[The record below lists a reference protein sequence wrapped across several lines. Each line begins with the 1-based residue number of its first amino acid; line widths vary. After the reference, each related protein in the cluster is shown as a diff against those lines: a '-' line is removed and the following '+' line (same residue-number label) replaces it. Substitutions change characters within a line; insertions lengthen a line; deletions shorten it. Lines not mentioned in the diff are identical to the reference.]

1 MSDEITEAAY
11 DGTISYISLTC
22 TCEGQVLIRN
32 DNTVIVCGQNSK
44 VAIQFILS
52 EEWHNMTC
60 YARFKP
66 ERGSAIDVSL
76 SSEYAVEVPHEVTDN
91 SGTFKVS
98 LRAENSDGRVL
109 TSNPVE
115 YSVTS
120 TLSGSGLKS
129 SQATKTIYQELF
141 SAKENVDNALANFK
155 TEVSSGK
162 YGATVEVESV
172 TTGDPG
178 SSATVDNIGTN
189 QNAKLRFSIP
199 KGDKGDAATIAVGEV
214 RTGAAGSVPSVTNVG
229 TTHDAIFNFV
239 IPKGDKGDA
248 ATIAVGE
255 VRTGAAGS
263 VPSVTNVGTTHDAI
277 FNFVIP
283 KGDKGDFGIGYLA
296 PEYDEANGQYTNESI
311 EGYFAMGRNGKEY
324 GIRIPKTAET
334 DCIKLG
340 ANANILVPTTSTI
353 ASPGEDPYI
362 SEGGPFR
369 YLVSNCGVDENG
381 VPFCTGIKG
390 DDHFSFKPAKDQVVS
405 AIPIFWIKIEEFE
418 TYIDLWISDTWHP
431 GYKVFTGSVLPD
443 GTLRPY
449 IPIARYG
456 LTIDSDGNAR
466 SVSGAKCTTLTVSH
480 NSLIT
485 QCKTATTGYSG
496 KTSMDELYVKIM
508 FLMKYATKSSQKY
521 FTQCSGYVY
530 QYLLSVAET
539 GVKRVILT
547 NAQADTLLLN
557 SGMQL
562 GTNTTGANNTDRN
575 NTLARDIF
583 YDEQITRI
591 ETYDDGH
598 KAVYFDN
605 VTGTFDTTTS
615 CLLSTSHWWT
625 GSCDDVYG
633 DGSPTNCTGQKEPF
647 VIQGVEIGY
656 GFYEILGNEIFA
668 NKDGLGWDLYVNYD
682 SRNETTGVNDSYKQ
696 IDLNLANEG
705 HGLYPYID
713 CGCSFQAQTTG
724 GSTSTGMC
732 DYVLVD
738 KIGTTEEREVLSL
751 GCLGNWDYAG
761 LWCVIG
767 GSRLGNAWWSIGS
780 RLSLIGRSNG

>member
-1 MSDEITEAAY
+1 MSDDIMETSY
-11 DGTISYISLTC
+11 DSTISYISLFC
-22 TCEGQVLIRN
+22 MCKGQVLSKK

-44 VAIQFILS
+44 VAIRFSLS
-52 EEWHNMTC
+52 EEWLNMTC

-66 ERGSAIDVSL
+66 ERGSAVDVSL

-109 TSNPVE
+109 TSNAVE
-115 YSVTS
+115 YSVIS

-129 SQATKTIYQELF
+129 SPATKTVYQELLT
-141 SAKENVDNALANFK
+141 AKENVDETLDNFK
-155 TEVSSGK
+155 NEVSSGK

-172 TTGDPG
+172 TTGEPG
-178 SSATVDNIGTN
+178 SSVSVNNVGTN

-214 RTGAAGSVPSVTNVG
+214 RTGAAGSVPVVTNVG
-229 TTHDAIFNFV
+229 TSHDAIFNFV

-263 VPSVTNVGTTHDAI
+263 VPVVTNVGTSHDAI

-296 PEYDEANGQYTNESI
+296 PEYDESNGQYTNESI

-334 DCIKLG
+334 DCVKLG
-340 ANANILVPTTSTI
+340 ANADIPVPTTSTI
-353 ASPGEDPYI
+353 ASPGNDPYI

-369 YLVSNCGVDENG
+369 YLVANCGVDENG

-390 DDHFSFKPAKDQVVS
+390 DGHFSFKPAKNQVVS
-405 AIPIFWIKIEEFE
+405 AIPIFWIKIEVYE

-431 GYKVFTGSVLPD
+431 GYKVFVGSVLPD
-443 GTLRPY
+443 GSLRPY

-466 SVSGAKCTTLTVSH
+466 SVSGAKCKTLTVSH

-508 FLMKYATKSSQKY
+508 FLMKYATKNSQKY
-521 FTQCSGYVY
+521 FSQCSGYY
-530 QYLLSVAET
+530 HQYLLSVAES

-547 NAQADTLLLN
+547 NAQADTLLVN

-562 GTNTTGANNTDRN
+562 GTNTTGSNDTDRN

-591 ETYDDGH
+591 ENYDDGH

-605 VTGTFDTTTS
+605 VTDTFDTTTN

-625 GSCDDVYG
+625 GACDDVYG
-633 DGSPTNCTGQKEPF
+633 DGSPTNCSNQKEPF
-647 VIQGVEIGY
+647 VIQGVELGY
-656 GFYEILGNEIFA
+656 GFFEIIGNEIFA

-682 SRNETTGVNDSYKQ
+682 SRNETTGVNSSYTQ
-696 IDLNLANEG
+696 IDLNLANNG
-705 HGLYPYID
+705 YGLYPYID
-713 CGCSFQAQTTG
+713 YGCSFPATTTG

-732 DYVLVD
+732 DYMWVN
-738 KIGTTEEREVLSL
+738 KIETTGEREVLSL
-751 GCLGNWDYAG
+751 GYLIDWGNAG
-761 LWCVIG
+761 LWYVDG
-767 GSRLGNAWWSIGS
+767 YDWLDNAWWSFGS
-780 RLSLIGRSNG
+780 RLSLIGRSKG

>member
-22 TCEGQVLIRN
+22 TCEGQVLTRN

-44 VAIQFILS
+44 VAIQFTLS
-52 EEWHNMTC
+52 EEWYNMTC

-115 YSVTS
+115 YSVMS

-129 SQATKTIYQELF
+129 SQATKTIYQELL
-141 SAKENVDNALANFK
+141 SAKENVDSTLDNFK
-155 TEVSSGK
+155 AEVSSGK

-229 TTHDAIFNFV
+229 T
-239 IPKGDKGDA
+239 
-248 ATIAVGE
+248 
-255 VRTGAAGS
+255 S
-263 VPSVTNVGTTHDAI
+263 HDAI

-340 ANANILVPTTSTI
+340 ANANIPVPTTSTI

-390 DDHFSFKPAKDQVVS
+390 DGHFTFKPATNQVVS
-405 AIPIFWIKIEEFE
+405 AVPIIWIKIEVYE

-431 GYKVFTGSVLPD
+431 GYKVFVGSVLPD
-443 GTLRPY
+443 GSLRPY

-456 LTIDSDGNAR
+456 LSIDSDGNAR

-521 FTQCSGYVY
+521 FTQCSGYAY

-547 NAQADTLLLN
+547 NAQADTLLVN

-562 GTNTTGANNTDRN
+562 GTNTTGADNTDRN

-633 DGSPTNCTGQKEPF
+633 DGSPTNCAGWKEPF

-705 HGLYPYID
+705 YGLYPYID
-713 CGCSFQAQTTG
+713 CGCSFQAQITG

-732 DYVLVD
+732 DYIWVD
-738 KIGTTEEREVLSL
+738 KIGTKGERGVLSL
-751 GCLGNWDYAG
+751 GNLWNGSYAG
-761 LWCVIG
+761 LWYVS
-767 GSRLGNAWWSIGS
+767 GSFWLDFTWWYIGS
-780 RLSLIGRSNG
+780 RLSLIGRSKG

>member
-1 MSDEITEAAY
+1 MSDEIIETAY
-11 DGTISYISLTC
+11 DVTISYISLFC
-22 TCEGQVLIRN
+22 TCKGQVLTKK

-44 VAIQFILS
+44 VAIRFSLS
-52 EEWHNMTC
+52 EEWINMTC

-76 SSEYAVEVPHEVTDN
+76 SSENAVEVPHEVTDN
-91 SGTFKVS
+91 PGTFKVS
-98 LRAENSDGRVL
+98 LRSENSDGRVL
-109 TSNPVE
+109 TSNAVE
-115 YSVTS
+115 YSVIS

-129 SQATKTIYQELF
+129 SPATKTVYQELLV
-141 SAKENVDNALANFK
+141 AKENVDKTLDNFK
-155 TEVSSGK
+155 KEVSSGK

-172 TTGDPG
+172 TTGEPG
-178 SSATVDNIGTN
+178 SSASVNNVGTN

-199 KGDKGDAATIAVGEV
+199 KGDKGDSATIAVGEV
-214 RTGAAGSVPSVTNVG
+214 RTGAAGSVPVVTNVG
-229 TTHDAIFNFV
+229 T
-239 IPKGDKGDA
+239 
-248 ATIAVGE
+248 
-255 VRTGAAGS
+255 S
-263 VPSVTNVGTTHDAI
+263 HDAI

-296 PEYDEANGQYTNESI
+296 PEYDESNGQYTNESI

-334 DCIKLG
+334 DCVKLG
-340 ANANILVPTTSTI
+340 ANADIPVPTTSTI
-353 ASPGEDPYI
+353 ASPGNDPYI

-369 YLVSNCGVDENG
+369 YLVANCGVDENG

-390 DDHFSFKPAKDQVVS
+390 DSHFSFKPAKYQVVS
-405 AIPIFWIKIEEFE
+405 MIPIFWIKIEEFE

-431 GYKVFTGSVLPD
+431 GYKVFVGSVLPD
-443 GTLRPY
+443 GSLRPY

-466 SVSGAKCTTLTVSH
+466 SVSGAKCETLTVSH

-508 FLMKYATKSSQKY
+508 FLMKYATKNSQKY
-521 FTQCSGYVY
+521 FSQCSGYYY
-530 QYLLSVAET
+530 QYLLSVAES

-547 NAQADTLLLN
+547 NAQADTLLVN

-591 ETYDDGH
+591 ENYDDGH

-605 VTGTFDTTTS
+605 VTDTFDTTTS

-625 GSCDDVYG
+625 GACDDVYG
-633 DGSPTNCTGQKEPF
+633 DGSPINCSSQKEPF
-647 VIQGVEIGY
+647 VIQGVELGY
-656 GFYEILGNEIFA
+656 GFFEIVSNEIFA
-668 NKDGLGWDLYVNYD
+668 NKDGLGCDLYVNYD
-682 SRNETTGVNDSYKQ
+682 SRNETTGVNSSYTQ
-696 IDLNLANEG
+696 IDLNLANYG
-705 HGLYPYID
+705 YGLYPYID
-713 CGCSFQAQTTG
+713 YGCSFQATTTG

-732 DYVLVD
+732 DYIWVD
-738 KIGTTEEREVLSL
+738 KIETTGEREVLSL
-751 GCLGNWDYAG
+751 GDLGSGGNAG
-761 LWCVIG
+761 LWFVVG
-767 GSRLGNAWWSIGS
+767 NNWLGNAWWSLGS
-780 RLSLIGRSNG
+780 RLSLIGRSKG

>member
-1 MSDEITEAAY
+1 MSDEIMETAY
-11 DGTISYISLTC
+11 DSTISYISLFC
-22 TCEGQVLIRN
+22 MCKGQVLSKK

-44 VAIQFILS
+44 VAIRFSLS
-52 EEWHNMTC
+52 EEWLNMTC

-76 SSEYAVEVPHEVTDN
+76 SSENAVEVPHEVTDN

-109 TSNPVE
+109 TSNAVE

-129 SQATKTIYQELF
+129 SPATKTVYQELLV
-141 SAKENVDNALANFK
+141 AKENVDKTLDNFK
-155 TEVSSGK
+155 NEVSSGK

-178 SSATVDNIGTN
+178 SSASVENVGTN

-199 KGDKGDAATIAVGEV
+199 KGDKGDAATIAVGDV
-214 RTGAAGSVPSVTNVG
+214 RTGAAGSVPVVKNVG
-229 TTHDAIFNFV
+229 T
-239 IPKGDKGDA
+239 
-248 ATIAVGE
+248 
-255 VRTGAAGS
+255 S
-263 VPSVTNVGTTHDAI
+263 HDAI

-296 PEYDEANGQYTNESI
+296 PEYDESNGQYTNESI

-334 DCIKLG
+334 DCVKLG
-340 ANANILVPTTSTI
+340 ANADIPIPTTSTI
-353 ASPGEDPYI
+353 ASPGNDPYI

-369 YLVSNCGVDENG
+369 YLVANCGVDENG

-390 DDHFSFKPAKDQVVS
+390 DDHFSFKPAKNQVVS
-405 AIPIFWIKIEEFE
+405 LIPIFWMKIEEFE

-431 GYKVFTGSVLPD
+431 GYKVFAGSVLPD

-456 LTIDSDGNAR
+456 LSIDSDGNAR
-466 SVSGAKCTTLTVSH
+466 SVSGAKCETLTVSH
-480 NSLIT
+480 NLLIT

-496 KTSMDELYVKIM
+496 KTSMDDLYVKIM
-508 FLMKYATKSSQKY
+508 FLMKYATKNSQKY
-521 FTQCSGYVY
+521 FSQCCGYYY

-547 NAQADTLLLN
+547 NAQADNLFVN

-575 NTLARDIF
+575 NTLAGDIF

-605 VTGTFDTTTS
+605 VANTFDTTTS
-615 CLLSTSHWWT
+615 CILSSSHWWT
-625 GSCDDVYG
+625 GACDDVYG
-633 DGSPTNCTGQKEPF
+633 DGSPSNCTGDKEPF
-647 VIQGVEIGY
+647 VIQGVELGY
-656 GFYEILGNEIFA
+656 GFFEIIGNEIFS
-668 NKDGLGWDLYVNYD
+668 NKDGLGWDLYANYD
-682 SRNETTGVNDSYKQ
+682 SRNEATYVNDSYKQ
-696 IDLNLANEG
+696 IDLNLANAG
-705 HGLYPYID
+705 YGLYPYID
-713 CGCSFQAQTTG
+713 YGCSFQATATD
-724 GSTSTGMC
+724 GSVSTGMC
-732 DYVLVD
+732 DYMLAD
-738 KIGTTEEREVLSL
+738 KIETIGEREVLSL
-751 GCLGNWDYAG
+751 GGLGNWSSAG
-761 LWCVIG
+761 LWYVG
-767 GSRLGNAWWSIGS
+767 GDGGLGGAGWGVGS
-780 RLSLIGRSNG
+780 RLSLIGRSKSPTSA

>member
-1 MSDEITEAAY
+1 MSNDIMETAY
-11 DGTISYISLTC
+11 DSTISYISLFC
-22 TCEGQVLIRN
+22 TCKGQVLSKK

-44 VAIQFILS
+44 VAIRFSLS
-52 EEWHNMTC
+52 EEWLNMTC

-109 TSNPVE
+109 TSNAVE
-115 YSVTS
+115 YSVIS

-129 SQATKTIYQELF
+129 SPATKTIYQELLV
-141 SAKENVDNALANFK
+141 AKENVDKTLDNFK
-155 TEVSSGK
+155 KEVSSGK

-172 TTGDPG
+172 TTGEPG
-178 SSATVDNIGTN
+178 SSASVDNVGTN

-214 RTGAAGSVPSVTNVG
+214 RTGAAGSVPVVKNVG
-229 TTHDAIFNFV
+229 TS
-239 IPKGDKGDA
+239 
-248 ATIAVGE
+248 
-255 VRTGAAGS
+255 R
-263 VPSVTNVGTTHDAI
+263 DAI

-296 PEYDEANGQYTNESI
+296 PEYDESNGQYTNESI
-311 EGYFAMGRNGKEY
+311 EGYFANSRNGKEY

-334 DCIKLG
+334 DCVKLG
-340 ANANILVPTTSTI
+340 ANADIPIPTTSTI
-353 ASPGEDPYI
+353 SSPGNDPYI

-369 YLVSNCGVDENG
+369 YLVANCGVDDNG

-390 DDHFSFKPAKDQVVS
+390 DGHFSFKPSKTQVVS
-405 AIPIFWIKIEEFE
+405 AIPIFWIKIEVYE

-431 GYKVFTGSVLPD
+431 GYKVFIGSVLPD

-466 SVSGAKCTTLTVSH
+466 SVSGAKCETMTVSH

-485 QCKTATTGYSG
+485 KCKTATTGYSG

-508 FLMKYATKSSQKY
+508 FLMKYATKNSQKY
-521 FTQCSGYVY
+521 FSQCSGYRY
-530 QYLLSVAET
+530 QYLLSVAES

-547 NAQADTLLLN
+547 NAQADTLLVN

-591 ETYDDGH
+591 ENYDDGH

-605 VTGTFDTTTS
+605 VTDTFDTTTS
-615 CLLSTSHWWT
+615 CILSTSHWWT
-625 GSCDDVYG
+625 GACDDVYG
-633 DGSPTNCTGQKEPF
+633 DGSPINCSSQKEPF
-647 VIQGVEIGY
+647 VIQGVELGY
-656 GFYEILGNEIFA
+656 GFYEIIGNEIFA

-682 SRNETTGVNDSYKQ
+682 SRNETTGVNSSYTQ
-696 IDLNLANEG
+696 IDLNLANSG
-705 HGLYPYID
+705 YGLYPYID
-713 CGCSFQAQTTG
+713 YGCSFQATTTG
-724 GSTSTGMC
+724 GSASTGVC
-732 DYVLVD
+732 DYIWVD
-738 KIGTTEEREVLSL
+738 EIETTGEREVLSL
-751 GCLGNWDYAG
+751 GNLGDWGFAG
-761 LWCVIG
+761 LWYVY
-767 GSRLGNAWWSIGS
+767 GNVGLDYTGWDFGS
-780 RLSLIGRSNG
+780 RLSLIGRSKG

>member
-1 MSDEITEAAY
+1 MSDEIMETAY
-11 DGTISYISLTC
+11 DATISYISLFC
-22 TCEGQVLIRN
+22 TCKGQVLSKK

-44 VAIQFILS
+44 VAIRFSLS
-52 EEWHNMTC
+52 EEWLNMTC

-109 TSNPVE
+109 TSNAVE

-120 TLSGSGLKS
+120 TLGGSGLKS
-129 SQATKTIYQELF
+129 SPATKTVYQELLV
-141 SAKENVDNALANFK
+141 AKENVDKTLDNFK

-172 TTGDPG
+172 TTGEPG
-178 SSATVDNIGTN
+178 SNASVDNVGTN
-189 QNAKLRFSIP
+189 QNAKLHFSIP
-199 KGDKGDAATIAVGEV
+199 KGDKGDAATVAVGEV
-214 RTGAAGSVPSVTNVG
+214 RTGAAGSVPVVKNVG
-229 TTHDAIFNFV
+229 T
-239 IPKGDKGDA
+239 
-248 ATIAVGE
+248 
-255 VRTGAAGS
+255 S
-263 VPSVTNVGTTHDAI
+263 HDAI

-296 PEYDEANGQYTNESI
+296 PEYDESNGQYTNESI

-340 ANANILVPTTSTI
+340 ANANIPVPTTSTI
-353 ASPGEDPYI
+353 ASPGNDPYI

-390 DDHFSFKPAKDQVVS
+390 DGHFSFKPSKDQVVS
-405 AIPIFWIKIEEFE
+405 MVPIFWMKIEELE

-456 LTIDSDGNAR
+456 LSIDSEGNAR
-466 SVSGAKCTTLTVSH
+466 SVSGAKCETLTVSH

-485 QCKTATTGYSG
+485 KCKNATTGYSG

-508 FLMKYATKSSQKY
+508 FLMKYATKNSQKY
-521 FTQCSGYVY
+521 FSQCSGYNY
-530 QYLLSVAET
+530 QYLLSAAEN

-547 NAQADTLLLN
+547 NAQADTLLVN

-562 GTNTTGANNTDRN
+562 GTNTTGVNNTNRN

-591 ETYDDGH
+591 ETYDESH

-605 VTGTFDTTTS
+605 ITDTFDTTTS

-633 DGSPTNCTGQKEPF
+633 DGSPTNCTSNKEPF

-656 GFYEILGNEIFA
+656 GFYETVGNEIFA
-668 NKDGLGWDLYVNYD
+668 NKDSLGWDLYVNYD
-682 SRNETTGVNDSYKQ
+682 SRNETTGVNNNYKQ
-696 IDLNLANEG
+696 VDLNLSNYG
-705 HGLYPYID
+705 HGVYPYID
-713 CGCSFQAQTTG
+713 YGCSFQATTTG
-724 GSTSTGMC
+724 GSASTGMC
-732 DYVLVD
+732 DHIWVD
-738 KIGTTEEREVLSL
+738 NIETTGEREVQSL
-751 GCLGNWDYAG
+751 GNLGSWGGAG
-761 LWCVIG
+761 LWCVVGDSWLG
-767 GSRLGNAWWSIGS
+767 GAGWIIGS
-780 RLSLIGRSNG
+780 RLSLIGRSKG

>member
-1 MSDEITEAAY
+1 MSDDIIEAAY
-11 DGTISYISLTC
+11 DSTISYISLFC
-22 TCEGQVLIRN
+22 TCKGQVLSKK

-44 VAIQFILS
+44 VAIRFSLS
-52 EEWHNMTC
+52 EEWLNMTC

-109 TSNPVE
+109 TSNAVE
-115 YSVTS
+115 YSVIS

-129 SQATKTIYQELF
+129 SPATKTIYQELLV
-141 SAKENVDNALANFK
+141 AKENVDNTLDNFK
-155 TEVSSGK
+155 NEVSSGK

-172 TTGDPG
+172 TTVEPG
-178 SSATVDNIGTN
+178 SNASVNNVGTN

-214 RTGAAGSVPSVTNVG
+214 RTGAAGSVPVVTNVG
-229 TTHDAIFNFV
+229 T
-239 IPKGDKGDA
+239 
-248 ATIAVGE
+248 
-255 VRTGAAGS
+255 S
-263 VPSVTNVGTTHDAI
+263 HDAI

-296 PEYDEANGQYTNESI
+296 PEYDESNGQYTNESI

-334 DCIKLG
+334 DCVKLG
-340 ANANILVPTTSTI
+340 ANADIPIPTTSTI
-353 ASPGEDPYI
+353 ASPGNDPYI

-369 YLVSNCGVDENG
+369 YLVANCGVDENG

-390 DDHFSFKPAKDQVVS
+390 DDHFSFKPAKYQVVS
-405 AIPIFWIKIEEFE
+405 MIPIFWMKIEEFE

-431 GYKVFTGSVLPD
+431 GYKVFAGSVLPD

-456 LTIDSDGNAR
+456 LSIDGEGNAR
-466 SVSGAKCTTLTVSH
+466 SVSGAKCETLTICH

-485 QCKTATTGYSG
+485 YCKTATTGYSG

-508 FLMKYATKSSQKY
+508 FLMKYATKNSQKY
-521 FTQCSGYVY
+521 FSQCSSYSY
-530 QYLLSVAET
+530 QYLLSVAES
-539 GVKRVILT
+539 GVKRVVLT
-547 NAQADTLLLN
+547 NAQADTLIIN

-562 GTNTTGANNTDRN
+562 GTNTTGANNTDRS

-598 KAVYFDN
+598 KAVYFDD
-605 VTGTFDTTTS
+605 VTDTFNTTTS
-615 CLLSTSHWWT
+615 CLLSTSHWRA
-625 GSCDDVYG
+625 GACDDVYG
-633 DGSPTNCTGQKEPF
+633 DGSPTNCTGYKEPF
-647 VIQGVEIGY
+647 VIQGIEIGY

-682 SRNETTGVNDSYKQ
+682 SRNETIGVNDNYKQ
-696 IDLNLANEG
+696 IDLNLANG
-705 HGLYPYID
+705 GYGLYPYID
-713 CGCSFQAQTTG
+713 YGCSFQAQTTG
-724 GSTSTGMC
+724 GSSSTGMC
-732 DYVLVD
+732 DYMWV
-738 KIGTTEEREVLSL
+738 EEIEKTGDREVPSL
-751 GCLGNWDYAG
+751 AGINNGDNAG
-761 LWCVIG
+761 LWFFTGDISLSFG
-767 GSRLGNAWWSIGS
+767 WWAFGS
-780 RLSLIGRSNG
+780 RLSLIGRSKSPTSA

>member
-189 QNAKLRFSIP
+189 QNAKLRFS
-199 KGDKGDAATIAVGEV
+199 
-214 RTGAAGSVPSVTNVG
+214 
-229 TTHDAIFNFV
+229 

>member
-1 MSDEITEAAY
+1 MSDEIMETAY
-11 DGTISYISLTC
+11 DATISYISLFC
-22 TCEGQVLIRN
+22 TCEGQVLSKK

-44 VAIQFILS
+44 VAIRFSLS
-52 EEWHNMTC
+52 EEWLNMTC

-109 TSNPVE
+109 TSNAVE
-115 YSVTS
+115 YSVIS

-129 SQATKTIYQELF
+129 SPATKTVYQELLV
-141 SAKENVDNALANFK
+141 AKENVDKTLDNFK
-155 TEVSSGK
+155 IEVSSGK

-172 TTGDPG
+172 TTGEPG
-178 SSATVDNIGTN
+178 SNAIVDNVGTN

-199 KGDKGDAATIAVGEV
+199 KGDKGDAATVAVGEV
-214 RTGAAGSVPSVTNVG
+214 RTGAAGSVPVVKNVG
-229 TTHDAIFNFV
+229 T
-239 IPKGDKGDA
+239 
-248 ATIAVGE
+248 
-255 VRTGAAGS
+255 S
-263 VPSVTNVGTTHDAI
+263 HDAI

-296 PEYDEANGQYTNESI
+296 PEYDESNGQYTNESI
-311 EGYFAMGRNGKEY
+311 EGYFANSRNGKEY

-334 DCIKLG
+334 DCVKLG
-340 ANANILVPTTSTI
+340 ANADIPIPTTSTI
-353 ASPGEDPYI
+353 ASPGNDPYI

-369 YLVSNCGVDENG
+369 YLVANCGVDENG

-390 DDHFSFKPAKDQVVS
+390 DDHFSFKPAKYQVVS
-405 AIPIFWIKIEEFE
+405 MIPIFWIKIEDFE

-431 GYKVFTGSVLPD
+431 GYKVFAGSVLPD

-456 LTIDSDGNAR
+456 LSIDSEGNAR
-466 SVSGAKCTTLTVSH
+466 SVSGVKCETLTVSH

-485 QCKTATTGYSG
+485 QCKNATTGYSG
-496 KTSMDELYVKIM
+496 KTSMDELYVRIM
-508 FLMKYATKSSQKY
+508 FIMKYATKDSQKY
-521 FTQCSGYVY
+521 FTQCSGYTY
-530 QYLLSVAET
+530 QYLLSVSET

-547 NAQADTLLLN
+547 NDQADSLLVN

-562 GTNTTGANNTDRN
+562 GTNTTGANNTERS

-625 GSCDDVYG
+625 GACNFVYG
-633 DGSPTNCTGQKEPF
+633 DGSPTNCTGYKEPF
-647 VIQGVEIGY
+647 VIQGIEIGY

-682 SRNETTGVNDSYKQ
+682 SRNETTGVNDNYKQ
-696 IDLNLANEG
+696 IDLNLTDSG
-705 HGLYPYID
+705 YGLYPYID
-713 CGCSFQAQTTG
+713 YGCSYQEQTIG

-732 DYVLVD
+732 DYIWAD
-738 KIGTTEEREVLSL
+738 KIENIGEREVLSF
-751 GCLGNWDYAG
+751 GNLWAWANAG
-761 LWCVIG
+761 LWFVNG
-767 GSRLGNAWWSIGS
+767 GDWLGDTWWSIGS
-780 RLSLIGRSNG
+780 RLSLIGRSKG

>member
-22 TCEGQVLIRN
+22 TCEGQVLTRN

-44 VAIQFILS
+44 VAIQFTLS

-115 YSVTS
+115 YSVMS

-129 SQATKTIYQELF
+129 SQATKTIYQELL
-141 SAKENVDNALANFK
+141 SAKENVDSTLDNFK
-155 TEVSSGK
+155 AEVSSGK

-178 SSATVDNIGTN
+178 SSATIDNIGTN

-229 TTHDAIFNFV
+229 T
-239 IPKGDKGDA
+239 
-248 ATIAVGE
+248 
-255 VRTGAAGS
+255 S
-263 VPSVTNVGTTHDAI
+263 HDAI

-340 ANANILVPTTSTI
+340 ANANIPVPTTSTI

-390 DDHFSFKPAKDQVVS
+390 DGHFTFKPATNQVVS
-405 AIPIFWIKIEEFE
+405 AVPIIWIKIEVYE
-418 TYIDLWISDTWHP
+418 TCIDLWISDTWHP
-431 GYKVFTGSVLPD
+431 GYKVFVGSVLPD
-443 GTLRPY
+443 GSLRPY

-456 LTIDSDGNAR
+456 LSIDSDGNAR

-521 FTQCSGYVY
+521 FTQCSGYAY

-547 NAQADTLLLN
+547 NAQADTLLVN

-562 GTNTTGANNTDRN
+562 GTNTTGADNTDRN

-625 GSCDDVYG
+625 GSCDDVHG
-633 DGSPTNCTGQKEPF
+633 DGSPTNCAGWKEPF

-705 HGLYPYID
+705 YGLYPYID

-724 GSTSTGMC
+724 GSISTGMC
-732 DYVLVD
+732 DYIWVD
-738 KIGTTEEREVLSL
+738 KIGTTGEREVRSL
-751 GCLGNWDYAG
+751 GHLWNWGNAG
-761 LWCVIG
+761 LWCVY
-767 GSRLGNAWWSIGS
+767 GSNGLDNTWWDVGS
-780 RLSLIGRSNG
+780 RLSLIGRSKG

>member
-1 MSDEITEAAY
+1 MSDEIMETAY
-11 DGTISYISLTC
+11 DSTISYISLFC
-22 TCEGQVLIRN
+22 MCKGQVLSKK

-44 VAIQFILS
+44 VAIRFSLS
-52 EEWHNMTC
+52 EEWLNMTC

-109 TSNPVE
+109 TSNAVE

-129 SQATKTIYQELF
+129 SPATKTVYQELLV
-141 SAKENVDNALANFK
+141 AKENVDKTLDNFK
-155 TEVSSGK
+155 KEVSSGK

-172 TTGDPG
+172 TTGEPG
-178 SSATVDNIGTN
+178 SSASVDNVGTN

-214 RTGAAGSVPSVTNVG
+214 RTGAAGSVPVVKNVG
-229 TTHDAIFNFV
+229 T
-239 IPKGDKGDA
+239 
-248 ATIAVGE
+248 
-255 VRTGAAGS
+255 S
-263 VPSVTNVGTTHDAI
+263 HDAI

-296 PEYDEANGQYTNESI
+296 PEYDESNGQYTNESI
-311 EGYFAMGRNGKEY
+311 EGYFANGRNGKEY

-334 DCIKLG
+334 DCVKLG
-340 ANANILVPTTSTI
+340 ANANIPVPTTSTI
-353 ASPGEDPYI
+353 ASPGNDPYI

-390 DDHFSFKPAKDQVVS
+390 DDHFSFKPAKEQVVS
-405 AIPIFWIKIEEFE
+405 MIPIFWMKIEEFE

-456 LTIDSDGNAR
+456 LSIDGEGNAR
-466 SVSGAKCTTLTVSH
+466 SVSGAKCETLTVSH

-485 QCKTATTGYSG
+485 HCKNATTGYSG
-496 KTSMDELYVKIM
+496 KTSMDELYVRIM
-508 FLMKYATKSSQKY
+508 FLIKYATKNSQKY
-521 FTQCSGYVY
+521 FFQCSRYNY

-539 GVKRVILT
+539 GVKRIILT
-547 NAQADTLLLN
+547 NAQADTLVIN

-562 GTNTTGANNTDRN
+562 GTNTTGADNTSRN
-575 NTLARDIF
+575 DTLARDIF

-605 VTGTFDTTTS
+605 VTETFDTTTS
-615 CLLSTSHWWT
+615 CLLSTSHWLT
-625 GSCDDVYG
+625 GACDDVYG
-633 DGSPTNCTGQKEPF
+633 DGSPINCTSRKEPF
-647 VIQGVEIGY
+647 VIQGIEIGY
-656 GFYEILGNEIFA
+656 GFYEIIGNEIFA

-682 SRNETTGVNDSYKQ
+682 SRNEKNNVNSSYKR
-696 IDLNLANEG
+696 IDLNLANSG
-705 HGLYPYID
+705 YSLYPYID
-713 CGCSFQAQTTG
+713 YGCSFPATSTG

-732 DYVLVD
+732 DYIWSENIETKGEKQVRS
-738 KIGTTEEREVLSL
+738 IGGLLDFR
-751 GCLGNWDYAG
+751 DAG
-761 LWCVIG
+761 LWCVPCYDWPGRTDWIF
-767 GSRLGNAWWSIGS
+767 GS
-780 RLSLIGRSNG
+780 RLSLIGRSKSPTSA

>member
-1 MSDEITEAAY
+1 MSDEIMETAY
-11 DGTISYISLTC
+11 DATISYISLFC
-22 TCEGQVLIRN
+22 VCKGQVLSKK

-44 VAIQFILS
+44 VAIRFSLS
-52 EEWHNMTC
+52 EEWLNMTC

-76 SSEYAVEVPHEVTDN
+76 SSDYAVEVPHEVTDN
-91 SGTFKVS
+91 YGTFKVS

-109 TSNPVE
+109 TSNAVE

-129 SQATKTIYQELF
+129 SPATKTIYQELLT
-141 SAKENVDNALANFK
+141 AKENVDKTLDDFK
-155 TEVSSGK
+155 IEVSSGK

-172 TTGDPG
+172 TTGEPG
-178 SSATVDNIGTN
+178 SSASVENVGTN

-214 RTGAAGSVPSVTNVG
+214 RTGAAGSVPVVKNVG
-229 TTHDAIFNFV
+229 T
-239 IPKGDKGDA
+239 
-248 ATIAVGE
+248 
-255 VRTGAAGS
+255 S
-263 VPSVTNVGTTHDAI
+263 HDAI

-296 PEYDEANGQYTNESI
+296 PEYDESNGQYTNESI

-324 GIRIPKTAET
+324 GVRIPKTAET

-340 ANANILVPTTSTI
+340 ANANIPVPTTSTI
-353 ASPGEDPYI
+353 ASPGNDPYI

-369 YLVSNCGVDENG
+369 YLVSNCSVDENG

-390 DDHFSFKPAKDQVVS
+390 DDHFTFKPAKTQVVS
-405 AIPIFWIKIEEFE
+405 LIPIFWMKIEEFE

-431 GYKVFTGSVLPD
+431 GYKVFAGSVLPD

-456 LTIDSDGNAR
+456 LSIDSEGNAR
-466 SVSGAKCTTLTVSH
+466 SVSGAKCETMSISH

-485 QCKTATTGYSG
+485 KCKNATTGYSG
-496 KTSMDELYVKIM
+496 KTSMDDLYVKIM
-508 FLMKYATKSSQKY
+508 FLMKYATKNSQKY
-521 FTQCSGYVY
+521 FAQCSLYVY
-530 QYLLSVAET
+530 QYKLSVAET

-547 NAQADTLLLN
+547 NDQAATLLIN

-562 GTNTTGANNTDRN
+562 GTNATGANNTDRGDI
-575 NTLARDIF
+575 LSRDIF

-605 VTGTFDTTTS
+605 VTGAFDTTTS

-625 GSCDDVYG
+625 GVCDDVYG
-633 DGSPTNCTGQKEPF
+633 DGSPSNCSGQKEPF
-647 VIQGVEIGY
+647 VIQGIELGY
-656 GFYEILGNEIFA
+656 GFFEIIGNEIFS
-668 NKDGLGWDLYVNYD
+668 NKDGLGWDLCVNYD
-682 SRNETTGVNDSYKQ
+682 SRNEVTGVNDSYKQ
-696 IDLNLANEG
+696 IDLNLDNHG
-705 HGLYPYID
+705 FGLYPYID
-713 CGCSFQAQTTG
+713 YGCSFQANTTG
-724 GSTSTGMC
+724 GSGSSGMC
-732 DYVLVD
+732 DYIWIYNKDVT
-738 KIGTTEEREVLSL
+738 GEREVRSL
-751 GCLGNWDYAG
+751 GALDSGGVSG
-761 LWCVIG
+761 LWYAYCFDM
-767 GSRLGNAWWSIGS
+767 LGINGWKIGS
-780 RLSLIGRSNG
+780 RISLIGRSKSPTSA

>member
-1 MSDEITEAAY
+1 MADDIIEAAY
-11 DGTISYISLTC
+11 DSTISYISLFC
-22 TCEGQVLIRN
+22 MCKGQVLSKK

-44 VAIQFILS
+44 VAIRFSLS
-52 EEWHNMTC
+52 EEWLNMTC

-109 TSNPVE
+109 TSNAVE

-129 SQATKTIYQELF
+129 SPATKTVYQELLA
-141 SAKENVDNALANFK
+141 AKENVDKTLDNFK
-155 TEVSSGK
+155 KEVSSGK

-172 TTGDPG
+172 TTGEPG
-178 SSATVDNIGTN
+178 SDVSVNNVGTN

-214 RTGAAGSVPSVTNVG
+214 RTGAAGSVPVVKNVG
-229 TTHDAIFNFV
+229 T
-239 IPKGDKGDA
+239 
-248 ATIAVGE
+248 
-255 VRTGAAGS
+255 S
-263 VPSVTNVGTTHDAI
+263 HDAI

-296 PEYDEANGQYTNESI
+296 PEYDESNGQYTNDSI

-334 DCIKLG
+334 DCVKLG
-340 ANANILVPTTSTI
+340 ANADIPVPTTSTI
-353 ASPGEDPYI
+353 ASPGNDPYI

-369 YLVSNCGVDENG
+369 YLVANCGIDENG

-390 DDHFSFKPAKDQVVS
+390 DGHFSFKPAKVQVVS
-405 AIPIFWIKIEEFE
+405 AIPIFWIKVEEFE

-431 GYKVFTGSVLPD
+431 GYKVFVGSVLPD
-443 GTLRPY
+443 GSLRPY

-466 SVSGAKCTTLTVSH
+466 SVSGAKCETLTVSH

-508 FLMKYATKSSQKY
+508 FLMKYATKNSQKY
-521 FTQCSGYVY
+521 FSQCSGYHY
-530 QYLLSVAET
+530 QYLLSVAES

-547 NAQADTLLLN
+547 NAQADTLLVN

-575 NTLARDIF
+575 DILARDIF

-591 ETYDDGH
+591 ENYDDGH

-605 VTGTFDTTTS
+605 VTDTFDTTTS

-625 GSCDDVYG
+625 GACDDVYG
-633 DGSPTNCTGQKEPF
+633 DGSPINCSNQKEPF
-647 VIQGVEIGY
+647 VIQGIELGY
-656 GFYEILGNEIFA
+656 GFFEIIGNEIFA

-682 SRNETTGVNDSYKQ
+682 SRNETTGVNSRYTQ
-696 IDLNLANEG
+696 IDLNLANSG
-705 HGLYPYID
+705 YGLYPYID
-713 CGCSFQAQTTG
+713 YGCSFQATTTG

-732 DYVLVD
+732 DYMWVD
-738 KIGTTEEREVLSL
+738 NIETTGEREVPSL
-751 GCLGNWDYAG
+751 GYLNSWGVAG
-761 LWCVIG
+761 LWYVD
-767 GSRLGNAWWSIGS
+767 GSNWLDYAWWYIGS
-780 RLSLIGRSNG
+780 RLSLIGRSKSPTSA

>member
-1 MSDEITEAAY
+1 MSDEIMEAAY
-11 DGTISYISLTC
+11 DTTISYISLAC
-22 TCEGQVLIRN
+22 TCEGQLLTRT

-44 VAIQFILS
+44 VAIRFTLS
-52 EEWHNMTC
+52 EEWLNMTC

-109 TSNPVE
+109 TSNVVE

-129 SQATKTIYQELF
+129 SPATKTIYQELLT
-141 SAKENVDNALANFK
+141 AKEDVDKTLDNFK

-178 SSATVDNIGTN
+178 SSVTIDNVGTN

-229 TTHDAIFNFV
+229 TN
-239 IPKGDKGDA
+239 
-248 ATIAVGE
+248 
-255 VRTGAAGS
+255 
-263 VPSVTNVGTTHDAI
+263 HDAI

-296 PEYDEANGQYTNESI
+296 PEYDEANGQYINESI
-311 EGYFAMGRNGKEY
+311 EGYFAMWRNGKEY
-324 GIRIPKTAET
+324 GIRIPKTTEI
-334 DCIKLG
+334 DCVKLG
-340 ANANILVPTTSTI
+340 ANANIPVPTTSTI

-390 DDHFSFKPAKDQVVS
+390 DDHFTFKPAKNQVVS
-405 AIPIFWIKIEEFE
+405 AVPIIWIKIEVYE

-431 GYKVFTGSVLPD
+431 GYKVFVGSVLPD
-443 GTLRPY
+443 GSLRPY

-508 FLMKYATKSSQKY
+508 FLMKYATKNSQKY
-521 FTQCSGYVY
+521 FTQCSGYTY

-547 NAQADTLLLN
+547 NAQADTLLVN

-591 ETYDDGH
+591 ETYDDSH

-625 GSCDDVYG
+625 GTCDDVYG
-633 DGSPTNCTGQKEPF
+633 DGSPTNCTGYKEPF
-647 VIQGVEIGY
+647 VIQGIEIGY

-682 SRNETTGVNDSYKQ
+682 SRNEVTGVNDSYKQ

-705 HGLYPYID
+705 YGLYPYID
-713 CGCSFQAQTTG
+713 YGCSFQAQTTG
-724 GSTSTGMC
+724 GSSSTGVC
-732 DYVLVD
+732 DYIWVD
-738 KIGTTEEREVLSL
+738 KIGTKGEREVRSL
-751 GCLGNWDYAG
+751 GILWSWSVAG
-761 LWCVIG
+761 LWYVN
-767 GSRLGNAWWSIGS
+767 GSNWLAVTGWDVGS
-780 RLSLIGRSNG
+780 RLSLIGRSKG

>member
-1 MSDEITEAAY
+1 MSDEIMEAAY
-11 DGTISYISLTC
+11 DSTISYISLFC
-22 TCEGQVLIRN
+22 MCKGQVLSKK

-44 VAIQFILS
+44 VAIRFSLS
-52 EEWHNMTC
+52 EEWLNMTC

-109 TSNPVE
+109 TSNAVE

-129 SQATKTIYQELF
+129 SPATKTVYQELLV
-141 SAKENVDNALANFK
+141 AKENVDKTLDNFK
-155 TEVSSGK
+155 NEVSSGK

-172 TTGDPG
+172 TTGEPG
-178 SSATVDNIGTN
+178 SSASVNNVGTN
-189 QNAKLRFSIP
+189 QNAKFRFSIP
-199 KGDKGDAATIAVGEV
+199 KGDKGDAATISVGEV
-214 RTGAAGSVPSVTNVG
+214 RTGAAGSVPVVTNVG
-229 TTHDAIFNFV
+229 T
-239 IPKGDKGDA
+239 
-248 ATIAVGE
+248 
-255 VRTGAAGS
+255 S
-263 VPSVTNVGTTHDAI
+263 HDAI

-296 PEYDEANGQYTNESI
+296 PEYDESNGQYTNESI

-334 DCIKLG
+334 DCVKLG
-340 ANANILVPTTSTI
+340 ANADIPVPTTSTI
-353 ASPGEDPYI
+353 ASPGNDPYI

-369 YLVSNCGVDENG
+369 YLVANCGVDENG
-381 VPFCTGIKG
+381 APFCTGIK
-390 DDHFSFKPAKDQVVS
+390 DDGHFSFKPAKTQVVS
-405 AIPIFWIKIEEFE
+405 MIPIFWIKIKEFE

-431 GYKVFTGSVLPD
+431 GYKVFAGSVLPD

-456 LTIDSDGNAR
+456 LSIDSEGNAR
-466 SVSGAKCTTLTVSH
+466 SVSGAKCETLTVSH

-485 QCKTATTGYSG
+485 QCKNATTGYSG

-521 FTQCSGYVY
+521 FTQCSGYNY
-530 QYLLSVAET
+530 QYLLSVAES

-547 NAQADTLLLN
+547 NAQADTLLVN

-562 GTNTTGANNTDRN
+562 GTNATGANNTDRN

-591 ETYDDGH
+591 ENYDDGH

-605 VTGTFDTTTS
+605 VTDTFDTTTS

-625 GSCDDVYG
+625 GACDDVYG
-633 DGSPTNCTGQKEPF
+633 DGSPINCGNQKEPF
-647 VIQGVEIGY
+647 VIQGVELGY
-656 GFYEILGNEIFA
+656 GFYEIIGNEIFA

-682 SRNETTGVNDSYKQ
+682 SRNETTGVNSSYTK
-696 IDLNLANEG
+696 IDLNLANAG
-705 HGLYPYID
+705 YGLYPYID
-713 CGCSFQAQTTG
+713 YGYSFQATTTG
-724 GSTSTGMC
+724 GSASTGMC
-732 DYVLVD
+732 DYMWVD
-738 KIGTTEEREVLSL
+738 KIETTGERDVRSL
-751 GCLGNWDYAG
+751 GVLVNGGAAG
-761 LWCVIG
+761 LWCVDG
-767 GSRLGNAWWSIGS
+767 DDGLGVAWWSIGS
-780 RLSLIGRSNG
+780 RLSLIGRSKG

>member
-1 MSDEITEAAY
+1 MSDEIMEAAY
-11 DGTISYISLTC
+11 DSTISYILLTC
-22 TCEGQVLIRN
+22 SCKGQVLTRE

-44 VAIQFILS
+44 VAIQFSLS
-52 EEWHNMTC
+52 EEWLNMTC

-76 SSEYAVEVPHEVTDN
+76 SSENAVEVPHEVTDN

-109 TSNPVE
+109 TSNAVE

-129 SQATKTIYQELF
+129 SPATKTIYQELLT
-141 SAKENVDNALANFK
+141 AKENVDKTLENFK

-172 TTGDPG
+172 TTGEPG
-178 SSATVDNIGTN
+178 SSASVDNVGTN

-214 RTGAAGSVPSVTNVG
+214 RTGAAGSVPVVTNVG
-229 TTHDAIFNFV
+229 T
-239 IPKGDKGDA
+239 
-248 ATIAVGE
+248 
-255 VRTGAAGS
+255 S
-263 VPSVTNVGTTHDAI
+263 HDAI

-296 PEYDEANGQYTNESI
+296 PNYDEANGQYTNESI

-324 GIRIPKTAET
+324 GIRIPKTAEV

-340 ANANILVPTTSTI
+340 ANADIPVPTTSTI
-353 ASPGEDPYI
+353 ASPGNDPYI

-390 DDHFSFKPAKDQVVS
+390 DDYFSFKPAKTQVVS
-405 AIPIFWIKIEEFE
+405 TIPIFWMKIEEFE
-418 TYIDLWISDTWHP
+418 GYVDLWISDTWHP
-431 GYKVFTGSVLPD
+431 GYKIFAGSVLPD

-456 LTIDSDGNAR
+456 LSIDNDGNAR
-466 SVSGAKCTTLTVSH
+466 SVSGAKCETLTVSH
-480 NSLIT
+480 SSLIS

-496 KTSMDELYVKIM
+496 KTLMDDLYVKIM
-508 FLMKYATKSSQKY
+508 FLMKYATKNSQKY
-521 FTQCSGYVY
+521 FAQCSGYYY

-547 NAQADTLLLN
+547 NAQADTLLVN

-562 GTNTTGANNTDRN
+562 GTNTTGADNTDRKN
-575 NTLARDIF
+575 LLARDIF

-591 ETYDDGH
+591 ETYDESH

-605 VTGTFDTTTS
+605 ITNTFDTTTS

-625 GSCDDVYG
+625 GACDDVYG
-633 DGSPTNCTGQKEPF
+633 DGSPINCTSKKEPF

-656 GFYEILGNEIFA
+656 GFYEVIGNAIFA
-668 NKDGLGWDLYVNYD
+668 NKDGLGWDLYINYD
-682 SRNETTGVNDSYKQ
+682 SRNETPGGNNNYKHV
-696 IDLNLANEG
+696 DLNLYNSG
-705 HGLYPYID
+705 YGVYPCID
-713 CGCSFQAQTTG
+713 YGYSIQSQTTG
-724 GSTSTGMC
+724 GSMSTGMC
-732 DYVLVD
+732 DYIYVD
-738 KIGTTEEREVLSL
+738 KIEIKASREIMTLGSL
-751 GCLGNWDYAG
+751 AAWFAAG
-761 LWCVIG
+761 LWCYYG
-767 GSRLGNAWWSIGS
+767 TDWYGDPRWSNSS
-780 RLSLIGRSNG
+780 RLSLIGRSKSPAPRSETEDV

>member
-1 MSDEITEAAY
+1 MSDEIMETAY
-11 DGTISYISLTC
+11 DATISYISLFC
-22 TCEGQVLIRN
+22 MCKGQVLSKK

-44 VAIQFILS
+44 VAIRFSLS
-52 EEWHNMTC
+52 EEWLNMTC

-76 SSEYAVEVPHEVTDN
+76 SSENAVEVPHEVTDN

-109 TSNPVE
+109 TSNAVE
-115 YSVTS
+115 YSVIS

-129 SQATKTIYQELF
+129 SPATKTVYQELLA
-141 SAKENVDNALANFK
+141 AKENVDKTLDNFK
-155 TEVSSGK
+155 IEVSSGK

-172 TTGDPG
+172 TTGEPG
-178 SSATVDNIGTN
+178 SSASINNVGTN
-189 QNAKLRFSIP
+189 QNAKLSFSIP

-214 RTGAAGSVPSVTNVG
+214 RTGAAGSVPVVKNVG
-229 TTHDAIFNFV
+229 T
-239 IPKGDKGDA
+239 
-248 ATIAVGE
+248 
-255 VRTGAAGS
+255 S
-263 VPSVTNVGTTHDAI
+263 HDAI

-296 PEYDEANGQYTNESI
+296 PEYDESNGQYTNESI

-340 ANANILVPTTSTI
+340 ANTNIPVPITSTI
-353 ASPGEDPYI
+353 ASPGNDPYI

-369 YLVSNCGVDENG
+369 YLVANCGVDENG

-390 DDHFSFKPAKDQVVS
+390 DDHFSFKPAKNQVVS
-405 AIPIFWIKIEEFE
+405 MVPIFWIKIEEFE

-431 GYKVFTGSVLPD
+431 GYKVFAGSVLPD
-443 GTLRPY
+443 GRLRPY
-449 IPIARYG
+449 IPFARYG
-456 LTIDSDGNAR
+456 LSIDGDGNAR
-466 SVSGAKCTTLTVSH
+466 SVSGAKCATLIISH

-508 FLMKYATKSSQKY
+508 LLMKYATKNSQKY
-521 FTQCSGYVY
+521 FSQCCAYNY

-547 NAQADTLLLN
+547 NAQADTLLVN

-583 YDEQITRI
+583 YDEKITRI

-605 VTGTFDTTTS
+605 VTNTFDTTTS

-625 GSCDDVYG
+625 GACDDVYG
-633 DGSPTNCTGQKEPF
+633 DGSPINCTDQKEPF
-647 VIQGVEIGY
+647 VIQGIELGY
-656 GFYEILGNEIFA
+656 GFFEIISNEIFA
-668 NKDGLGWDLYVNYD
+668 NKDSLGWDLYVNYD
-682 SRNETTGVNDSYKQ
+682 SRNEAIGVNDSYKQ
-696 IDLNLANEG
+696 IDLNLANAG
-705 HGLYPYID
+705 YGLYPYID
-713 CGCSFQAQTTG
+713 YGCSFLATTTG
-724 GSTSTGMC
+724 GSASTGMC
-732 DYVLVD
+732 DSIWVD
-738 KIGTTEEREVLSL
+738 NINKIGEREVLSL
-751 GCLGNWDYAG
+751 GYLSYRGDAG
-761 LWCVIG
+761 LWWVDG
-767 GSRLGNAWWSIGS
+767 GSGLGDTWCGIGS
-780 RLSLIGRSNG
+780 RLSLIGRSKSPTSA

>member
-1 MSDEITEAAY
+1 MPDDIMETAY
-11 DGTISYISLTC
+11 DSTISYISLFC
-22 TCEGQVLIRN
+22 MCKGQVLSKK

-44 VAIQFILS
+44 VAIRFSLS
-52 EEWHNMTC
+52 EEWLNMTC

-76 SSEYAVEVPHEVTDN
+76 SSENAVEVPHEVTDN

-109 TSNPVE
+109 TSNAVE
-115 YSVTS
+115 YSVIS
-120 TLSGSGLKS
+120 TLSGSSLKS
-129 SQATKTIYQELF
+129 SPATKTIYQELLV
-141 SAKENVDNALANFK
+141 AKENVDKTLDNFK

-162 YGATVEVESV
+162 YGSTVEVESV
-172 TTGDPG
+172 TTGEPG
-178 SSATVDNIGTN
+178 SSASVENVGTN
-189 QNAKLRFSIP
+189 QNANLRFSIP

-214 RTGAAGSVPSVTNVG
+214 RTGAAGSVPVVTNVG
-229 TTHDAIFNFV
+229 T
-239 IPKGDKGDA
+239 
-248 ATIAVGE
+248 
-255 VRTGAAGS
+255 S
-263 VPSVTNVGTTHDAI
+263 HDAI

-296 PEYDEANGQYTNESI
+296 PEYDESNGQYTNESI

-334 DCIKLG
+334 DCVKLG
-340 ANANILVPTTSTI
+340 ANADIPVPTTSTI
-353 ASPGEDPYI
+353 ASPGNDPYI

-369 YLVSNCGVDENG
+369 YLVANCGVDENG
-381 VPFCTGIKG
+381 IPFCTGIKG
-390 DDHFSFKPAKDQVVS
+390 DGYFSFKPEKDQVVS
-405 AIPIFWIKIEEFE
+405 MVPIFWMKIEEFE

-431 GYKVFTGSVLPD
+431 GYKVFAGSVLPD

-456 LTIDSDGNAR
+456 LSIDSDGNAR
-466 SVSGAKCTTLTVSH
+466 SISGAKCETLTVSH
-480 NSLIT
+480 NSLIV
-485 QCKTATTGYSG
+485 QCKTKTTGYSG

-508 FLMKYATKSSQKY
+508 FLMKYATKNSQKY
-521 FTQCSGYVY
+521 FSQCSGYNY
-530 QYLLSVAET
+530 QYLLSVAEI

-547 NAQADTLLLN
+547 NAQADSLLVN

-575 NTLARDIF
+575 NTLTRDIF

-605 VTGTFDTTTS
+605 VTDTFDTTTG

-625 GSCDDVYG
+625 GACDDVYG
-633 DGSPTNCTGQKEPF
+633 DGSPSNCTGKKELF
-647 VIQGVEIGY
+647 VIQGIELGY
-656 GFYEILGNEIFA
+656 GFLETISNEIFA

-682 SRNETTGVNDSYKQ
+682 SRNEATGVNDSYKQ
-696 IDLNLANEG
+696 IDLNLANNG
-705 HGLYPYID
+705 YGLYPYID
-713 CGCSFQAQTTG
+713 YGCSFQATTTG
-724 GSTSTGMC
+724 GSASTGMC
-732 DYVLVD
+732 DYMFVNNIET
-738 KIGTTEEREVLSL
+738 IGEREVLSL
-751 GCLGNWDYAG
+751 GSLGIGGGAG
-761 LWCVIG
+761 LRCVG
-767 GSRLGNAWWSIGS
+767 GNVWLGNARWNVGS
-780 RLSLIGRSNG
+780 RLSLIGRSKG

>member
-1 MSDEITEAAY
+1 MSDEIMETAY
-11 DGTISYISLTC
+11 DATISYISLFC
-22 TCEGQVLIRN
+22 TCKGQVLSKK
-32 DNTVIVCGQNSK
+32 DNTAIVCGQNSK
-44 VAIQFILS
+44 VAIRFSLS
-52 EEWHNMTC
+52 EEWLNMTC

-109 TSNPVE
+109 TSNAVE
-115 YSVTS
+115 YSVIS

-129 SQATKTIYQELF
+129 SPATKTVYQELLV
-141 SAKENVDNALANFK
+141 AKENVDKTLDNFK
-155 TEVSSGK
+155 IEVSSGK
-162 YGATVEVESV
+162 YGATIEVESV
-172 TTGDPG
+172 TTGEPG
-178 SSATVDNIGTN
+178 SSASVENVGTN

-199 KGDKGDAATIAVGEV
+199 KGDKGEAATIAVGEV
-214 RTGAAGSVPSVTNVG
+214 RTGAAGSVPVVKNVG
-229 TTHDAIFNFV
+229 T
-239 IPKGDKGDA
+239 
-248 ATIAVGE
+248 
-255 VRTGAAGS
+255 S
-263 VPSVTNVGTTHDAI
+263 HDAI

-296 PEYDEANGQYTNESI
+296 PEYDESNGQYTNESI

-334 DCIKLG
+334 DCVKLG
-340 ANANILVPTTSTI
+340 ANADIPVPTTSTI
-353 ASPGEDPYI
+353 ASPGNDPYI

-369 YLVSNCGVDENG
+369 YLVANCGVYENG

-390 DDHFSFKPAKDQVVS
+390 DEHFSFKPAKEQVVS
-405 AIPIFWIKIEEFE
+405 MIPIFWIKIEEFE

-431 GYKVFTGSVLPD
+431 GYKVFAGSVLPD

-456 LTIDSDGNAR
+456 LTIDRDGKAR

-485 QCKTATTGYSG
+485 QCETATTGYSG
-496 KTSMDELYVKIM
+496 KTSMDELYVRIM
-508 FLMKYATKSSQKY
+508 FLMKYATKNSQKY
-521 FTQCSGYVY
+521 FAQCSEYYY

-547 NAQADTLLLN
+547 NDQADTLVIN

-562 GTNTTGANNTDRN
+562 GTNTTGANNTDRGN
-575 NTLARDIF
+575 ILSRDIF

-605 VTGTFDTTTS
+605 VTETFDTTTS
-615 CLLSTSHWWT
+615 CLLSTSHWWA
-625 GSCDDVYG
+625 GACDDVYG
-633 DGSPTNCTGQKEPF
+633 DGSPINCTSGKEPF
-647 VIQGVEIGY
+647 VIQGIELGY
-656 GFYEILGNEIFA
+656 GFFDIVGNEIFA

-682 SRNETTGVNDSYKQ
+682 SRNETTGVNSRYTQ
-696 IDLNLANEG
+696 IDLNLANSG
-705 HGLYPYID
+705 YGLYPYID
-713 CGCSFQAQTTG
+713 YGCSFPETTTG
-724 GSTSTGMC
+724 GSTSTGIC
-732 DYVLVD
+732 DYVWVE
-738 KIGTTEEREVLSL
+738 KIEKTGEREVRSL
-751 GCLGNWDYAG
+751 GFLYNWGDAG
-761 LWCVIG
+761 LWYVS
-767 GSRLGNAWWSIGS
+767 GSNGLGDAWWSIGS
-780 RLSLIGRSNG
+780 RLSLIGRSKG

>member
-1 MSDEITEAAY
+1 MADDIIEAAY
-11 DGTISYISLTC
+11 DSTISYISLFC
-22 TCEGQVLIRN
+22 TCKGQVLSKK

-44 VAIQFILS
+44 VAIRFSLS
-52 EEWHNMTC
+52 EEWLNMTC

-109 TSNPVE
+109 TSNAVE
-115 YSVTS
+115 YSVIS

-129 SQATKTIYQELF
+129 SPATKTVYQELLV
-141 SAKENVDNALANFK
+141 AKENVDKTLDNFK
-155 TEVSSGK
+155 NEVNSGK

-172 TTGDPG
+172 TTGEP
-178 SSATVDNIGTN
+178 SSNASVSNVGTN

-214 RTGAAGSVPSVTNVG
+214 RTGAAGSVPVVKNVG
-229 TTHDAIFNFV
+229 TN
-239 IPKGDKGDA
+239 
-248 ATIAVGE
+248 
-255 VRTGAAGS
+255 
-263 VPSVTNVGTTHDAI
+263 HDAI

-296 PEYDEANGQYTNESI
+296 PEYDESNGQYTNESI
-311 EGYFAMGRNGKEY
+311 EGYFANSRNGKEY

-334 DCIKLG
+334 DCVKLG
-340 ANANILVPTTSTI
+340 ANADIPIPTTSTI
-353 ASPGEDPYI
+353 ASPGNDPYI

-369 YLVSNCGVDENG
+369 YLVANCGVDDNG

-390 DDHFSFKPAKDQVVS
+390 DDHFSFKPAKTQVVS
-405 AIPIFWIKIEEFE
+405 MIPIFWMKIEEFE

-431 GYKVFTGSVLPD
+431 GYKVFAGSILPD
-443 GTLRPY
+443 GSLRPY

-456 LTIDSDGNAR
+456 LSIDSNGNAR
-466 SVSGAKCTTLTVSH
+466 SVSGAKCETLTISH

-485 QCKTATTGYSG
+485 KCKNATTGYSG
-496 KTSMDELYVKIM
+496 KTSMDELYVRIM
-508 FLMKYATKSSQKY
+508 FFMKYATKNSQKY
-521 FTQCSGYVY
+521 FSQCSSYNY
-530 QYLLSVAET
+530 QYLLSVAES

-547 NAQADTLLLN
+547 NAQADTLLVN

-591 ETYDDGH
+591 ENYDDGH

-605 VTGTFDTTTS
+605 VTDTFDTTTS
-615 CLLSTSHWWT
+615 CILSTSHWWT
-625 GSCDDVYG
+625 GACDDVYG
-633 DGSPTNCTGQKEPF
+633 DGSPINCSSQKEPF
-647 VIQGVEIGY
+647 VIQGVELGY
-656 GFYEILGNEIFA
+656 GFFEIVGNEIFA

-682 SRNETTGVNDSYKQ
+682 SRNETAGVNSRYTQ
-696 IDLNLANEG
+696 IDLNLANSG
-705 HGLYPYID
+705 YGLYPYID
-713 CGCSFQAQTTG
+713 YGCSFQATTTG
-724 GSTSTGMC
+724 GSASTGMC
-732 DYVLVD
+732 DYMWVD
-738 KIGTTEEREVLSL
+738 KIETTGEREVQSL
-751 GCLGNWDYAG
+751 GYLNVWGYAG
-761 LWCVIG
+761 LWCVAGSG
-767 GSRLGNAWWSIGS
+767 GLVYAWWGIGS
-780 RLSLIGRSNG
+780 RLSLIGRSKG

>member
-1 MSDEITEAAY
+1 MADDIIEAAY
-11 DGTISYISLTC
+11 DSTISYISLFC
-22 TCEGQVLIRN
+22 TCKGQVLSKK

-44 VAIQFILS
+44 VAIRFSLS
-52 EEWHNMTC
+52 EEWLNMTC

-109 TSNPVE
+109 TSNAVE
-115 YSVTS
+115 YSVIS

-129 SQATKTIYQELF
+129 SPATKTVYQELLV
-141 SAKENVDNALANFK
+141 AKENVDKTLDNFK
-155 TEVSSGK
+155 NEVNSGK

-172 TTGDPG
+172 TTGEP
-178 SSATVDNIGTN
+178 SSNASVSNVGTN

-214 RTGAAGSVPSVTNVG
+214 RTGAAGSVPVVKNVG
-229 TTHDAIFNFV
+229 TN
-239 IPKGDKGDA
+239 
-248 ATIAVGE
+248 
-255 VRTGAAGS
+255 
-263 VPSVTNVGTTHDAI
+263 HDAI

-296 PEYDEANGQYTNESI
+296 PEYDESNGQYTNESI
-311 EGYFAMGRNGKEY
+311 EGYFANSRNGKEY

-334 DCIKLG
+334 DCVKLG
-340 ANANILVPTTSTI
+340 ANADIPIPTTSTI
-353 ASPGEDPYI
+353 ASPGNDPYI

-369 YLVSNCGVDENG
+369 YLVANCGVDDNG

-390 DDHFSFKPAKDQVVS
+390 DDHFSFKPAKTQVVS
-405 AIPIFWIKIEEFE
+405 MIPIFWMKIEEFE

-431 GYKVFTGSVLPD
+431 GYKVFAGSILPD
-443 GTLRPY
+443 GSLRPY

-456 LTIDSDGNAR
+456 LSIDSNGNAR
-466 SVSGAKCTTLTVSH
+466 SVSGAKCETLTISH

-485 QCKTATTGYSG
+485 KCKNATTGYSG
-496 KTSMDELYVKIM
+496 KTSMDELYVRIM
-508 FLMKYATKSSQKY
+508 FFMKYATKNSQKY
-521 FTQCSGYVY
+521 FSQCSSYNY
-530 QYLLSVAET
+530 QYLLSVAES

-547 NAQADTLLLN
+547 NAQADTLLVN

-591 ETYDDGH
+591 ENYDDGH

-605 VTGTFDTTTS
+605 VTDTFDTTTS
-615 CLLSTSHWWT
+615 CILSTSHWWT
-625 GSCDDVYG
+625 GACDDVYG
-633 DGSPTNCTGQKEPF
+633 DGSPINCSSQKEPF
-647 VIQGVEIGY
+647 VIQGVELGY
-656 GFYEILGNEIFA
+656 GFFEIVGNEIFA

-682 SRNETTGVNDSYKQ
+682 SRNETAGVNSRYTQ
-696 IDLNLANEG
+696 IDLNLANSG
-705 HGLYPYID
+705 YGLYPYID
-713 CGCSFQAQTTG
+713 YGCSFQATTTG
-724 GSTSTGMC
+724 GSASTGMC
-732 DYVLVD
+732 DYMWVD
-738 KIGTTEEREVLSL
+738 KIETTGEREVRSL
-751 GCLGNWDYAG
+751 GDLHYWGDAG
-761 LWCVIG
+761 VWCVD
-767 GSRLGNAWWSIGS
+767 GSSWLGHSWWGIGS
-780 RLSLIGRSNG
+780 RLSLIGRSKG

>member
-1 MSDEITEAAY
+1 MSDEIVEAAY
-11 DGTISYISLTC
+11 DATISYISLTC
-22 TCEGQVLIRN
+22 SCKGQVLTRE

-44 VAIQFILS
+44 VAIQFSLS
-52 EEWHNMTC
+52 EEWLNMTC

-66 ERGSAIDVSL
+66 ERGSAIDVLL
-76 SSEYAVEVPHEVTDN
+76 SSENAVEVPHEVTDN

-98 LRAENSDGRVL
+98 LRAENSNGRVL
-109 TSNPVE
+109 TSNAVE

-129 SQATKTIYQELF
+129 SPATKTIYQELLT
-141 SAKENVDNALANFK
+141 AKENVDKTLENFK

-178 SSATVDNIGTN
+178 SSATVDNVGTN
-189 QNAKLRFSIP
+189 QNVKLRFS
-199 KGDKGDAATIAVGEV
+199 
-214 RTGAAGSVPSVTNVG
+214 
-229 TTHDAIFNFV
+229 
-239 IPKGDKGDA
+239 
-248 ATIAVGE
+248 
-255 VRTGAAGS
+255 
-263 VPSVTNVGTTHDAI
+263 
-277 FNFVIP
+277 IP

-340 ANANILVPTTSTI
+340 ANADIPVPTTSTI
-353 ASPGEDPYI
+353 ASPGNDPYI

-390 DDHFSFKPAKDQVVS
+390 DDHFTFKPAKDQVVS
-405 AIPIFWIKIEEFE
+405 AIPIFWIKIEEYE

-431 GYKVFTGSVLPD
+431 GYKVFVGSVLPD
-443 GTLRPY
+443 GSLRPY

-456 LTIDSDGNAR
+456 MTTNSEGNAR

-521 FTQCSGYVY
+521 FTQCSGYAY

-547 NAQADTLLLN
+547 NAQADTLLVN

-562 GTNTTGANNTDRN
+562 GTNTTGADNTDRN

-591 ETYDDGH
+591 ESYDDGH

-633 DGSPTNCTGQKEPF
+633 DGSPTNCTGWKEPF

-705 HGLYPYID
+705 YGLYPYID
-713 CGCSFQAQTTG
+713 CGCSFQAQSTG
-724 GSTSTGMC
+724 GSISTGMC
-732 DYVLVD
+732 DYMWVD
-738 KIGTTEEREVLSL
+738 KIETTGEREVPSL
-751 GCLGNWDYAG
+751 GGLINGGVAG
-761 LWCVIG
+761 LWCVYGNNWLG
-767 GSRLGNAWWSIGS
+767 GTWWDIGS
-780 RLSLIGRSNG
+780 RLSLIGRSKG

>member
-1 MSDEITEAAY
+1 MPDEIMEAAY
-11 DGTISYISLTC
+11 DSTISYISLTC
-22 TCEGQVLIRN
+22 SCKGQVLTRE

-44 VAIQFILS
+44 VAIQFSLS
-52 EEWHNMTC
+52 EEWLNMTC

-76 SSEYAVEVPHEVTDN
+76 SSENAVEVPHEVTDN

-109 TSNPVE
+109 TSNAVE
-115 YSVTS
+115 YSVAS

-129 SQATKTIYQELF
+129 SPATKTIYQELLT
-141 SAKENVDNALANFK
+141 AKEDVDKTLENFK

-162 YGATVEVESV
+162 YGATVEVENV
-172 TTGDPG
+172 TTGEPG
-178 SSATVDNIGTN
+178 SSASVDNVGTN

-214 RTGAAGSVPSVTNVG
+214 RTGAAGSVPVVTNVG
-229 TTHDAIFNFV
+229 TN
-239 IPKGDKGDA
+239 
-248 ATIAVGE
+248 
-255 VRTGAAGS
+255 
-263 VPSVTNVGTTHDAI
+263 HDAI

-324 GIRIPKTAET
+324 GIRIPKTAEV

-340 ANANILVPTTSTI
+340 ANADIPIPTTSTI
-353 ASPGEDPYI
+353 ASPGNDPYI

-390 DDHFSFKPAKDQVVS
+390 DGHFSFKPAKVQVVS
-405 AIPIFWIKIEEFE
+405 AIPIFWIKVEEFE

-431 GYKVFTGSVLPD
+431 GYKVFIGSVLPD
-443 GTLRPY
+443 GSLRPY

-485 QCKTATTGYSG
+485 QCKIATTGYSG

-521 FTQCSGYVY
+521 FTQCSGYAY

-547 NAQADTLLLN
+547 NAQADTLIVN

-562 GTNTTGANNTDRN
+562 GTNTTGADNTDRN

-598 KAVYFDN
+598 KALYFDN
-605 VTGTFDTTTS
+605 VIGTFDTTTS

-625 GSCDDVYG
+625 GACDDVHG
-633 DGSPTNCTGQKEPF
+633 DGSPTNCTGWKEPF

-656 GFYEILGNEIFA
+656 GFFEIVGNEIFS

-682 SRNETTGVNDSYKQ
+682 SRNEATGVNDKYKQ
-696 IDLNLANEG
+696 IDLNLAKKG
-705 HGLYPYID
+705 YGLYPYID
-713 CGCSFQAQTTG
+713 YGCSFQTATTG
-724 GSTSTGMC
+724 ESSSTGMC
-732 DYVLVD
+732 DYIWAD
-738 KIGTTEEREVLSL
+738 KVETTGEREVLSL
-751 GCLGNWDYAG
+751 GSLSYRGAAG
-761 LWCVIG
+761 LWCVYG
-767 GSRLGNAWWSIGS
+767 NDWLGDTWWSLGS
-780 RLSLIGRSNG
+780 RLSLIGRSKG

>member
-1 MSDEITEAAY
+1 MSDEIIEAAY
-11 DGTISYISLTC
+11 DATISYISLFC
-22 TCEGQVLIRN
+22 TCKGQVLSKK

-44 VAIQFILS
+44 VAIRFSLS
-52 EEWHNMTC
+52 EEWLNMTC

-109 TSNPVE
+109 TSNAVE
-115 YSVTS
+115 YSVIS

-129 SQATKTIYQELF
+129 SPATKTVYQELLV
-141 SAKENVDNALANFK
+141 AKENVDKTLDNFK
-155 TEVSSGK
+155 NEVSSGK

-172 TTGDPG
+172 TTGEPG
-178 SSATVDNIGTN
+178 SNASINNVGTN

-199 KGDKGDAATIAVGEV
+199 KGDKGDAATISVGEV
-214 RTGAAGSVPSVTNVG
+214 RTGAAGSVPVVTNVG
-229 TTHDAIFNFV
+229 T
-239 IPKGDKGDA
+239 
-248 ATIAVGE
+248 
-255 VRTGAAGS
+255 S
-263 VPSVTNVGTTHDAI
+263 HDAI

-296 PEYDEANGQYTNESI
+296 PEYDESNGQYTNESI
-311 EGYFAMGRNGKEY
+311 EGYFATGRNGKEY

-340 ANANILVPTTSTI
+340 ANADIPIPTTSTI
-353 ASPGEDPYI
+353 ASPGNDPYI

-369 YLVSNCGVDENG
+369 YLVANCGVDENG
-381 VPFCTGIKG
+381 IPFCTGIKG
-390 DDHFSFKPAKDQVVS
+390 DDHFSFKPAKTQVVS
-405 AIPIFWIKIEEFE
+405 LIPIFWIKIEEFE

-431 GYKVFTGSVLPD
+431 GYKVFVGSVLPN

-456 LTIDSDGNAR
+456 LSIDSEGNAR
-466 SVSGAKCTTLTVSH
+466 SVSGAKCETMTVSH

-485 QCKTATTGYSG
+485 QCKTTTTGYSG
-496 KTSMDELYVKIM
+496 KTSMDELYVRIM
-508 FLMKYATKSSQKY
+508 FLMKYATKNSQKY
-521 FTQCSGYVY
+521 FSQCSSYGY

-547 NAQADTLLLN
+547 NAQVDTLLVN

-625 GSCDDVYG
+625 GACDDVHG
-633 DGSPTNCTGQKEPF
+633 DGSPINCASREEPF
-647 VIQGVEIGY
+647 VIQGVELGY
-656 GFYEILGNEIFA
+656 GFYEIIGNEIFA

-682 SRNETTGVNDSYKQ
+682 SRNETTGVNDKHKQ
-696 IDLNLANEG
+696 IDLNLANPG
-705 HGLYPYID
+705 YGLYPYID
-713 CGCSFQAQTTG
+713 YGCSFQATTTG
-724 GSTSTGMC
+724 GSASTGMC
-732 DYVLVD
+732 DYVWTDEVET
-738 KIGTTEEREVLSL
+738 IGDREVPSL
-751 GCLGNWDYAG
+751 GHLNNWGVAG
-761 LWCVIG
+761 LWSVYG
-767 GSRLGNAWWSIGS
+767 NYGLGETLWNIGS
-780 RLSLIGRSNG
+780 RLSLIGRSKG

>member
-22 TCEGQVLIRN
+22 TCEGQVLTRN

-44 VAIQFILS
+44 VAIRFSLS
-52 EEWHNMTC
+52 EEWLNMTC

-120 TLSGSGLKS
+120 TLSGSGAKS
-129 SQATKTIYQELF
+129 SPATKTIYQELLT
-141 SAKENVDNALANFK
+141 AKEDVDKTLDNFK

-178 SSATVDNIGTN
+178 SIATVDNVGTN

-214 RTGAAGSVPSVTNVG
+214 RTGAAGSVPVVTNSG
-229 TTHDAIFNFV
+229 TSHDAIFNF
-239 IPKGDKGDA
+239 I
-248 ATIAVGE
+248 
-255 VRTGAAGS
+255 
-263 VPSVTNVGTTHDAI
+263 
-277 FNFVIP
+277 IP

-324 GIRIPKTAET
+324 GIRIPKTAEV

-340 ANANILVPTTSTI
+340 ANANIPVPTTSTI

-405 AIPIFWIKIEEFE
+405 AIPIFWIKIEEIE
-418 TYIDLWISDTWHP
+418 TYMDLWISDTWHP

-443 GTLRPY
+443 GSLRPY

-496 KTSMDELYVKIM
+496 KTSMDDLYVKIM
-508 FLMKYATKSSQKY
+508 FLMKYATKDSQKY
-521 FTQCSGYVY
+521 FGQCSGYNY
-530 QYLLSVAET
+530 QYLLSVSET

-547 NAQADTLLLN
+547 NAQADTLLVN

-562 GTNTTGANNTDRN
+562 GTNTSGANNTDRN
-575 NTLARDIF
+575 DTLTRDIF

-591 ETYDDGH
+591 ETYDDEH

-605 VTGTFDTTTS
+605 VTSTFDTTTS
-615 CLLSTSHWWT
+615 LLLSTSHWWT
-625 GSCDDVYG
+625 GACDDVYG
-633 DGSPTNCTGQKEPF
+633 DGSPINCLSYAEPF
-647 VIQGVEIGY
+647 VIQGIEIGY
-656 GFYEILGNEIFA
+656 GFYEIISNELLS
-668 NKDGLGWDLYVNYD
+668 NEDGLGWDLYVNYD
-682 SRNETTGVNDSYKQ
+682 SRNEATIINDSYKK
-696 IDLNLANEG
+696 IDLNLSGNG
-705 HGLYPYID
+705 QGIYPYID
-713 CGCSFQAQTTG
+713 HGCSLQAQTSG
-724 GSTSTGMC
+724 GSFSTGMC
-732 DYVLVD
+732 DY
-738 KIGTTEEREVLSL
+738 IWTEKSSSKSERQVMSL
-751 GCLGNWDYAG
+751 GYSMGRSIAG
-761 LWCVIG
+761 LWCMN
-767 GSRLGNAWWSIGS
+767 GNGWTAYSLWNIGS
-780 RLSLIGRSNG
+780 RLSLIGRSKA

>member
-1 MSDEITEAAY
+1 MPDEIIETAY
-11 DGTISYISLTC
+11 DATISYISLFC
-22 TCEGQVLIRN
+22 TCKGQVLSKK

-44 VAIQFILS
+44 VAIRFSLS
-52 EEWHNMTC
+52 EEWLNMTC

-109 TSNPVE
+109 TSNAVE
-115 YSVTS
+115 YSVIS

-129 SQATKTIYQELF
+129 SPATKTVYQELLV
-141 SAKENVDNALANFK
+141 AKENVDKTLDNFK
-155 TEVSSGK
+155 NEVNSGK

-172 TTGDPG
+172 TTGEPG
-178 SSATVDNIGTN
+178 SNASVSNVGTN

-199 KGDKGDAATIAVGEV
+199 KGYKGDAATIAVGEV
-214 RTGAAGSVPSVTNVG
+214 RTGAAGSVPVVTNVG
-229 TTHDAIFNFV
+229 T
-239 IPKGDKGDA
+239 
-248 ATIAVGE
+248 
-255 VRTGAAGS
+255 S
-263 VPSVTNVGTTHDAI
+263 HDAI

-296 PEYDEANGQYTNESI
+296 PEYDESNGQYTNESI
-311 EGYFAMGRNGKEY
+311 EGYFANSRNGKEY

-334 DCIKLG
+334 DCVKLG
-340 ANANILVPTTSTI
+340 ANANIPVPTTSTI
-353 ASPGEDPYI
+353 TSPGNDPYI

-369 YLVSNCGVDENG
+369 YLVANCGVDENG

-390 DDHFSFKPAKDQVVS
+390 DDHFSFKPAKTQVVS
-405 AIPIFWIKIEEFE
+405 LIPIFWMKIEEFE

-431 GYKVFTGSVLPD
+431 GYKVFAGSVLPD

-466 SVSGAKCTTLTVSH
+466 SVSGSKCETLIISH

-485 QCKTATTGYSG
+485 KCKTATTGYSG

-508 FLMKYATKSSQKY
+508 FLMKYATKNSQKY
-521 FTQCSGYVY
+521 FTQCSGYNY

-547 NAQADTLLLN
+547 NDQADSLLVN

-562 GTNTTGANNTDRN
+562 GTNTTGANNTDRS

-625 GSCDDVYG
+625 GACDFVYG
-633 DGSPTNCTGQKEPF
+633 DGSPTNCTGYKEPF
-647 VIQGVEIGY
+647 VIQGIEIGY

-682 SRNETTGVNDSYKQ
+682 SRNEMTGVNDNYKQ
-696 IDLNLANEG
+696 IDLNLTDSG
-705 HGLYPYID
+705 YGLYPYID
-713 CGCSFQAQTTG
+713 YGCSYQEQTIG

-732 DYVLVD
+732 DYICAD
-738 KIGTTEEREVLSL
+738 KIENIGEREVRSL
-751 GCLGNWDYAG
+751 GSLWSLTIAG
-761 LWCVIG
+761 LWCVYG
-767 GSRLGNAWWSIGS
+767 DDWLGNPWWGFGS
-780 RLSLIGRSNG
+780 RLSLIGRSKG

>member
-1 MSDEITEAAY
+1 MSDDIMETAY
-11 DGTISYISLTC
+11 DSTISYISLFC
-22 TCEGQVLIRN
+22 TCKGQVLSKK

-44 VAIQFILS
+44 VAIRFSLS
-52 EEWHNMTC
+52 EEWLNMTC

-76 SSEYAVEVPHEVTDN
+76 SSENAVEVPHEVTDN

-109 TSNPVE
+109 TSNAVE

-129 SQATKTIYQELF
+129 SPATKTVYQELLV
-141 SAKENVDNALANFK
+141 AKENVDETLNNFK
-155 TEVSSGK
+155 NEVSSGK

-178 SSATVDNIGTN
+178 SSASVNNVGTN

-199 KGDKGDAATIAVGEV
+199 KGDKGDAATISVGEV
-214 RTGAAGSVPSVTNVG
+214 RTGAAGSVPVVKNVG
-229 TTHDAIFNFV
+229 T
-239 IPKGDKGDA
+239 
-248 ATIAVGE
+248 
-255 VRTGAAGS
+255 S
-263 VPSVTNVGTTHDAI
+263 HDAI

-296 PEYDEANGQYTNESI
+296 PEYDESNGQYTNESI

-334 DCIKLG
+334 DCVKLG
-340 ANANILVPTTSTI
+340 ANADIPIPTTSTI
-353 ASPGEDPYI
+353 ASPGNDPYI

-369 YLVSNCGVDENG
+369 YLVANCGVDENG

-390 DDHFSFKPAKDQVVS
+390 DGHFSFKPAKNQVVS
-405 AIPIFWIKIEEFE
+405 LIPIFWMKIEEFE
-418 TYIDLWISDTWHP
+418 TDIDLWISDTWHP
-431 GYKVFTGSVLPD
+431 GYKVFAGSVLPD

-466 SVSGAKCTTLTVSH
+466 SVSGAKCETLTVSH

-508 FLMKYATKSSQKY
+508 FLMKYANKNSQKY
-521 FTQCSGYVY
+521 FSQCSGYYY

-547 NAQADTLLLN
+547 NAQAATLVIN

-562 GTNTTGANNTDRN
+562 GTNTTGSYNTDRGN
-575 NTLARDIF
+575 PLAKDIF

-605 VTGTFDTTTS
+605 VTDTFDTTTS

-625 GSCDDVYG
+625 GACDDVYG
-633 DGSPTNCTGQKEPF
+633 DGSPSNCTGQKEPF
-647 VIQGVEIGY
+647 VIQGIELGY
-656 GFYEILGNEIFA
+656 GFFDIISNEIFS
-668 NKDGLGWDLYVNYD
+668 NKDGLGWDLYINYD
-682 SRNETTGVNDSYKQ
+682 SRNEATSVNDSYKQ
-696 IDLNLANEG
+696 IDLNLANSG
-705 HGLYPYID
+705 YSLYPYID
-713 CGCSFQAQTTG
+713 YGCSFPVNSTG
-724 GSTSTGMC
+724 GSMSTGMC
-732 DYVLVD
+732 DYIWVD
-738 KIGTTEEREVLSL
+738 DIETTGEREVRSL
-751 GCLGNWDYAG
+751 GSLDVGGYAG
-761 LWCVIG
+761 LWCVY
-767 GSRLGNAWWSIGS
+767 GSNGLGVTWWGIGS
-780 RLSLIGRSNG
+780 RLSLIGRSKG